1 MAAEQESQKQA
12 KSAAKRVAMKV
23 SAVRSVSAEDSAAD
37 KQSMGQVRKTFVFLG
52 FVAVAYALYLVL
64 SGQVDEFVTSLAG
77 VDLAWIVAGVVCFLF
92 YYVFGVLAYALSIIA
107 DPDNPVGIRD
117 LMSVEASGV
126 FFMRLTPNSAGAPPA
141 QIYRLTRAGLSVGE
155 ASALNFTRTVLYEA
169 GEGVFAAIMLVFC
182 GSYFYETF
190 GDVTLVG
197 LFLFGFKVVQV
208 GAMLFLCL
216 FPKPVV
222 AIGNWAL
229 RFANRRG
236 WLKDDKFEKYF
247 EMVNTQVVK
256 FSAAFKRSAR
266 NVREMLLTMLVTL
279 LQLGCMYALPW
290 FVLRSFGEPA
300 DFLVCLASGSMLELL
315 INAVPLPGGAGGA
328 EVGFAMLFRGMYGVH
343 TTAGFVIW
351 RAVEYLLPVLIAAP
365 CMGMRSKGGESLNR
379 RWSRFRK
386 RVLSLVTGRG
396 APGGRRAASR
406 GGVTVRPAGPR
417 RAGTVVV
424 SGGAKRA
431 AAERDVAA
439 RIAAGKAA
447 AVAKRAAAEPAAR
460 EAEGVR
466 REASINPAKLR
477 RKQAARAKGA
487 TGAKGGERPAPKGT
501 AGTRPAPGQPPAA
514 GKAGEDA

>member
-1 MAAEQESQKQA
+1 MAEDQNNAETARVPASAAEPKAAPISAPKGA
-12 KSAAKRVAMKV
+12 KGAAKRVSMKV
-23 SAVRSVSAEDSAAD
+23 SAVRTVAAEDREAD
-37 KQSMGQVRKTFVFLG
+37 KKSLGQVRKTVVFLG
-52 FVAVAYALYLVL
+52 FVAIAYALYLVL

-77 VDLAWIVAGVVCFLF
+77 VDLAWIAAGVACFMF
-92 YYVFGVLAYALSIIA
+92 YYVFGVLAYVLSIIA

-169 GEGVFAAIMLVFC
+169 GEGVFAAIMLLFC
-182 GSYFYETF
+182 GTYFYETF
-190 GDVTLVG
+190 GDVTLIGV
-197 LFLFGFKVVQV
+197 FLFGFKVVQV

-236 WLKDDKFEKYF
+236 WLKDEKYEQWY

-300 DFLVCLASGSMLELL
+300 DFLICLASGSMLELL

-328 EVGFAMLFRGMYGVH
+328 EVGFAILFQGMYGVH

-365 CMGMRSKGGESLNR
+365 CMGMRSTSGESINR
-379 RWSRFRK
+379 RWTRAWK
-386 RVLSLVTGRG
+386 RLRG
-396 APGGRRAASR
+396 FVGGKPGAGGKRTAR
-406 GGVTVRPAGPR
+406 GGVTVRPGAKK
-417 RAGTVVV
+417 AVV
-424 SGGAKRA
+424 SGGPSA
-431 AAERDVAA
+431 AATSDIEA

-447 AVAKRAAAEPAAR
+447 AARRRAAEKGDAKKAAPASAGSEITVKIKRRPAA
-460 EAEGVR
+460 
-466 REASINPAKLR
+466 K
-477 RKQAARAKGA
+477 K
-487 TGAKGGERPAPKGT
+487 
-501 AGTRPAPGQPPAA
+501 
-514 GKAGEDA
+514 

>member
-1 MAAEQESQKQA
+1 MAEDQNNAESARAPAPAAEPKAAPTSAPKGA
-12 KSAAKRVAMKV
+12 KGAAKRVSMKV
-23 SAVRSVSAEDSAAD
+23 SAVRTVAAEDREAD
-37 KQSMGQVRKTFVFLG
+37 KKSLGQVRKTVVFLG
-52 FVAVAYALYLVL
+52 FVAIAYALYLVL

-77 VDLAWIVAGVVCFLF
+77 VDLAWIAAGVACFMF
-92 YYVFGVLAYALSIIA
+92 YYVFGVLAYVLSIIA

-169 GEGVFAAIMLVFC
+169 GEGVFAAIMLLFC
-182 GSYFYETF
+182 GTYFYETF
-190 GDVTLVG
+190 GDVTLIGV
-197 LFLFGFKVVQV
+197 FLFGFKVVQV

-236 WLKDDKFEKYF
+236 WLKDEKYEQWY

-300 DFLVCLASGSMLELL
+300 DFLICLASGSMLELL

-328 EVGFAMLFRGMYGVH
+328 EVGFAILFQGMYGVH

-365 CMGMRSKGGESLNR
+365 CMGMRSTSGESINR
-379 RWSRFRK
+379 RWTRAWK
-386 RVLSLVTGRG
+386 RLRG
-396 APGGRRAASR
+396 FVGGKPGAGGKRAAR
-406 GGVTVRPAGPR
+406 GGVTVRP
-417 RAGTVVV
+417 GTKKAVV
-424 SGGAKRA
+424 SGGPSA
-431 AAERDVAA
+431 AAASDIEA

-447 AVAKRAAAEPAAR
+447 AARRRAAEKGDAKKAAPASTGSEITVKIKRRPAA
-460 EAEGVR
+460 
-466 REASINPAKLR
+466 K
-477 RKQAARAKGA
+477 K
-487 TGAKGGERPAPKGT
+487 
-501 AGTRPAPGQPPAA
+501 
-514 GKAGEDA
+514 

>member
-1 MAAEQESQKQA
+1 MTHATGAHVAADEKSPKEA
-12 KSAAKRVAMKV
+12 KKAAAKKVPLKV
-23 SAVRSVSAEDSAAD
+23 SAVRSVSPEDSAAD
-37 KQSMGQVRKTFVFLG
+37 KKSLGQVRKTVVFLG
-52 FVAVAYALYLVL
+52 FVAIAYAAYLVF

-77 VDLAWIVAGVVCFLF
+77 VDLAWIVAGVICFLF

-182 GSYFYETF
+182 GGYFYETF
-190 GDVTLVG
+190 GDVTLIG

-236 WLKDDKFEKYF
+236 WLKDDKFKTAY

-256 FSAAFKRSAR
+256 FSAAFKRSAK
-266 NVREMLLTMLVTL
+266 NVREMLLTMAVTL

-300 DFLVCLASGSMLELL
+300 DFLICLASGSMLELL

-328 EVGFAMLFRGMYGVH
+328 EVGFAILFQGMYGVH

-365 CMGMRSKGGESLNR
+365 CMGMRSKSGESLNR
-379 RWSRFRK
+379 RWNRFRK
-386 RVLSLVTGRG
+386 RVVGFVTGRG
-396 APGGRRAASR
+396 RGKRAAAR
-406 GGVTVRPAGPR
+406 GGVTVKPKAKK
-417 RAGTVVV
+417 VVV
-424 SGGAKRA
+424 SGAGAKSGGS
-431 AAERDVAA
+431 DVQA

-447 AVAKRAAAEPAAR
+447 AAAKKEAAEKDGAA
-460 EAEGVR
+460 E
-466 REASINPAKLR
+466 
-477 RKQAARAKGA
+477 
-487 TGAKGGERPAPKGT
+487 
-501 AGTRPAPGQPPAA
+501 
-514 GKAGEDA
+514 

>member
-1 MAAEQESQKQA
+1 MEIRDLLVCLTGACVAEDEKSTEKA
-12 KSAAKRVAMKV
+12 KSAAKTKKVPLKV

-37 KQSMGQVRKTFVFLG
+37 KKSLGQVRKTVIFLG
-52 FVAVAYALYLVL
+52 FVAVAYAAYLVFT
-64 SGQVDEFVTSLAG
+64 GQVDEFVSSLAG
-77 VDLAWIVAGVVCFLF
+77 VDLAWIIAGVICFLF
-92 YYVFGVLAYALSIIA
+92 YYVFGVVAYALSIIA

-169 GEGVFAAIMLVFC
+169 GEGVFAAIMLIFC
-182 GSYFYETF
+182 GGYFYETF
-190 GDVTLVG
+190 GDVTLIG
-197 LFLFGFKVVQV
+197 ALLFGFKVVQV

-236 WLKDDKFEKYF
+236 WLKDDKFEHWYSV
-247 EMVNTQVVK
+247 VNTQVVK
-256 FSAAFKRSAR
+256 FSTAFKRSAK
-266 NVREMLLTMLVTL
+266 NVREMALTMLVTL

-300 DFLVCLASGSMLELL
+300 DFLICLASGSMLELL

-328 EVGFAMLFRGMYGVH
+328 EVGFAILFQGMYGVH

-365 CMGMRSKGGESLNR
+365 CMGMRSKSGESLNR
-379 RWSRFRK
+379 RWVRTRK
-386 RVLSLVTGRG
+386 RIVGFVTGRG
-396 APGGRRAASR
+396 SGKKTAAR
-406 GGVTVRPAGPR
+406 GGVTVKPKKGAGK
-417 RAGTVVV
+417 GGKTVVV
-424 SGGAKRA
+424 TGAGKKTG
-431 AAERDVAA
+431 DPDIQA
-439 RIAAGKAA
+439 RIEAGKAA
-447 AVAKRAAAEPAAR
+447 AAAKKAAEAKAAADAENRRIAEENAKR
-460 EAEGVR
+460 EAVIR
-466 REASINPAKLR
+466 M
-477 RKQAARAKGA
+477 
-487 TGAKGGERPAPKGT
+487 
-501 AGTRPAPGQPPAA
+501 
-514 GKAGEDA
+514 

>member
-1 MAAEQESQKQA
+1 MASDE
-12 KSAAKRVAMKV
+12 KSPKKATAAAKKVPLKV
-23 SAVRSVSAEDSAAD
+23 SAVRSVSPEDSAAD
-37 KQSMGQVRKTFVFLG
+37 KKSMGQVRKTFVFLG
-52 FVAVAYALYLVL
+52 FVAVAYAAYLVL

-77 VDLAWIVAGVVCFLF
+77 VDLAWIAAGVVCFLF

-182 GSYFYETF
+182 GGYFYETF
-190 GDVTLVG
+190 GDVTFVG

-236 WLKDDKFEKYF
+236 WLKDEKFKKYY

-256 FSAAFKRSAR
+256 FSAAFKRSAK
-266 NVREMLLTMLVTL
+266 NVREMLLTMAVTL

-300 DFLVCLASGSMLELL
+300 DFMVCLASGSMLELL

-328 EVGFAMLFRGMYGVH
+328 EVGFAILFRGMYGVH

-379 RWSRFRK
+379 RWGRFRK
-386 RVLSLVTGRG
+386 RVKSLVTGRG
-396 APGGRRAASR
+396 GKRAAAR
-406 GGVTVRPAGPR
+406 GGVTVKPKAKKK
-417 RAGTVVV
+417 VVV
-424 SGGAKRA
+424 SGGAKA
-431 AAERDVAA
+431 GASSDVQA

-447 AVAKRAAAEPAAR
+447 AAAKKDA
-460 EAEGVR
+460 
-466 REASINPAKLR
+466 
-477 RKQAARAKGA
+477 
-487 TGAKGGERPAPKGT
+487 GEKDV
-501 AGTRPAPGQPPAA
+501 A
-514 GKAGEDA
+514 GK

>member
-1 MAAEQESQKQA
+1 MAADEKSPKEA
-12 KSAAKRVAMKV
+12 KKAAAKKVPLKV
-23 SAVRSVSAEDSAAD
+23 SAVRTVSPEDSEAD
-37 KQSMGQVRKTFVFLG
+37 KKSLGQVRKTFIFLG
-52 FVAVAYALYLVL
+52 FVAIAYAAYLVF

-107 DPDNPVGIRD
+107 DPDNPVGLRD

-182 GSYFYETF
+182 GGYFYETF
-190 GDVTLVG
+190 GDVTLIG

-229 RFANRRG
+229 RFANRRR
-236 WLKDDKFEKYF
+236 WLKDEKY
-247 EMVNTQVVK
+247 EQWYETVNTQVVK
-256 FSAAFKRSAR
+256 FSASFKRSAK
-266 NVREMLLTMLVTL
+266 NVREMLLTMAVTL

-290 FVLRSFGEPA
+290 FVLRAFGEPA
-300 DFLVCLASGSMLELL
+300 DFLICLASGSMLELL

-328 EVGFAMLFRGMYGVH
+328 EVGFAILFRGMYGVH

-365 CMGMRSKGGESLNR
+365 CMGMRSKSDESLNKRWR
-379 RWSRFRK
+379 RVRK
-386 RVLSLVTGRG
+386 RIKGFVTGRG
-396 APGGRRAASR
+396 SGKRVASR
-406 GGVTVRPAGPR
+406 GGVTVKPKAKK
-417 RAGTVVV
+417 VVV
-424 SGGAKRA
+424 SGAGAKKGGS
-431 AAERDVAA
+431 DVQA

-447 AVAKRAAAEPAAR
+447 AAAKKEAAEKD
-460 EAEGVR
+460 G
-466 REASINPAKLR
+466 
-477 RKQAARAKGA
+477 
-487 TGAKGGERPAPKGT
+487 
-501 AGTRPAPGQPPAA
+501 AA
-514 GKAGEDA
+514 GA

>member
-1 MAAEQESQKQA
+1 MENSGPTVWLTGACVAEDEKSTEKT
-12 KSAAKRVAMKV
+12 KSAVKTKKVPLKV

-37 KQSMGQVRKTFVFLG
+37 KKSLGQVRKTFIFLG
-52 FVAVAYALYLVL
+52 FVAIAYAAYLVFT
-64 SGQVDEFVTSLAG
+64 GQVDEFVSSLAG

-92 YYVFGVLAYALSIIA
+92 YYVFGVVAYALSIIA

-169 GEGVFAAIMLVFC
+169 GEGVFAAIMLIFC
-182 GSYFYETF
+182 GGYFYETF
-190 GDVTLVG
+190 GDVTLIG
-197 LFLFGFKVVQV
+197 ALLFGFKVIQV

-236 WLKDDKFEKYF
+236 WLKDDKFEHWYS
-247 EMVNTQVVK
+247 MVNTQVVK
-256 FSAAFKRSAR
+256 FSTAFKRSAK
-266 NVREMLLTMLVTL
+266 NVREMALTMLVTL

-300 DFLVCLASGSMLELL
+300 DFLICLASGAMLELL

-328 EVGFAMLFRGMYGVH
+328 EVGFAILFQGMYGVH

-365 CMGMRSKGGESLNR
+365 CMGMRSKSGESLNR
-379 RWSRFRK
+379 RWARFRK
-386 RVLSLVTGRG
+386 RVVRFVTGHG
-396 APGGRRAASR
+396 TGKKTAAR
-406 GGVTVRPAGPR
+406 GGVTVKPKKGT
-417 RAGTVVV
+417 GKGGKTVVV
-424 SGGAKRA
+424 TGAGKK
-431 AAERDVAA
+431 VADPDIQA
-439 RIAAGKAA
+439 RIEAGKAA
-447 AVAKRAAAEPAAR
+447 AAAKKAAEAKAAALAEARARKAEAEKR
-460 EAEGVR
+460 EAVIR
-466 REASINPAKLR
+466 M
-477 RKQAARAKGA
+477 
-487 TGAKGGERPAPKGT
+487 
-501 AGTRPAPGQPPAA
+501 
-514 GKAGEDA
+514 

>member
-1 MAAEQESQKQA
+1 MPEDLNKAEIASGPAPAAEPKATPAAPSRDGKA
-12 KSAAKRVAMKV
+12 AAGVAKRVSMKV
-23 SAVRSVSAEDSAAD
+23 SAVRTVAAEDREAD
-37 KQSMGQVRKTFVFLG
+37 KKSLGQVRKTVVFLG
-52 FVAVAYALYLVL
+52 FVAIAYALYLVF

-77 VDLAWIVAGVVCFLF
+77 VDLAWIVAGVVCFMF
-92 YYVFGVLAYALSIIA
+92 YYVFGVLAYVLSIIA

-169 GEGVFAAIMLVFC
+169 GEGVFAAIMLLFC
-182 GSYFYETF
+182 GTYFYETF
-190 GDVTLVG
+190 GDVTLIGV
-197 LFLFGFKVVQV
+197 FLFGFKVVQV

-216 FPKPVV
+216 FPRPVV

-236 WLKDDKFEKYF
+236 WLKDEKYERWY

-256 FSAAFKRSAR
+256 FSTSFKRSAK
-266 NVREMLLTMLVTL
+266 NVREMLMTMAVTL

-290 FVLRSFGEPA
+290 FVLRAFGEPA
-300 DFLVCLASGSMLELL
+300 DFLICLASGSMLELL

-328 EVGFAMLFRGMYGVH
+328 EVGFAILFQGMYGVH

-379 RWSRFRK
+379 RWNRFRK
-386 RVLSLVTGRG
+386 RVVSFVTGRG
-396 APGGRRAASR
+396 GGKRAAAR
-406 GGVTVRPAGPR
+406 GGVTVKPKAKKK
-417 RAGTVVV
+417 VVV
-424 SGGAKRA
+424 SGAGAKA
-431 AAERDVAA
+431 GGSDVQA

-447 AVAKRAAAEPAAR
+447 AAAKKEAAEKDGAA
-460 EAEGVR
+460 E
-466 REASINPAKLR
+466 
-477 RKQAARAKGA
+477 
-487 TGAKGGERPAPKGT
+487 
-501 AGTRPAPGQPPAA
+501 
-514 GKAGEDA
+514 

>member
-386 RVLSLVTGRG
+386 RALSLVTGRG

-447 AVAKRAAAEPAAR
+447 AVAKRAAAEPAVR

>member
-1 MAAEQESQKQA
+1 MAADE
-12 KSAAKRVAMKV
+12 KSPKKAAAAKTKKVPLKV
-23 SAVRSVSAEDSAAD
+23 SAVRSVSPEDSEAD
-37 KQSMGQVRKTFVFLG
+37 KKSLGQVRKTFIFLG
-52 FVAVAYALYLVL
+52 FVAIAYAAYLVF

-77 VDLAWIVAGVVCFLF
+77 VDLAWIVAGVICFLF

-182 GSYFYETF
+182 GGYFYETF
-190 GDVTLVG
+190 GDVTLIG

-236 WLKDDKFEKYF
+236 WLKDDKFKTAY

-256 FSAAFKRSAR
+256 FSAAFKRSAK
-266 NVREMLLTMLVTL
+266 NVREMLLTMAVTL

-300 DFLVCLASGSMLELL
+300 DFLICLASGSMLELL

-328 EVGFAMLFRGMYGVH
+328 EVGFAILFQGMYGVH
-343 TTAGFVIW
+343 PTAGFVIW

-365 CMGMRSKGGESLNR
+365 CMGMRSKSGESLNR
-379 RWSRFRK
+379 RWNRFRK
-386 RVLSLVTGRG
+386 RVVGFVTGRG
-396 APGGRRAASR
+396 RGKRAAAR
-406 GGVTVRPAGPR
+406 GGVTVKPKAKK
-417 RAGTVVV
+417 VVV
-424 SGGAKRA
+424 SGAGAKSGGS
-431 AAERDVAA
+431 DVQA

-447 AVAKRAAAEPAAR
+447 AAAKKEAAEKDGAA
-460 EAEGVR
+460 
-466 REASINPAKLR
+466 K
-477 RKQAARAKGA
+477 
-487 TGAKGGERPAPKGT
+487 
-501 AGTRPAPGQPPAA
+501 
-514 GKAGEDA
+514 

>member
-1 MAAEQESQKQA
+1 MAEDQNNAESARVPAPAAESKVA
-12 KSAAKRVAMKV
+12 PASAPKGARGAAKRVSMKV
-23 SAVRSVSAEDSAAD
+23 SAVRTVAAEDREAD
-37 KQSMGQVRKTFVFLG
+37 KKSLGQVRKTVVFLG
-52 FVAVAYALYLVL
+52 FVAIAYALYLVL

-77 VDLAWIVAGVVCFLF
+77 VDLAWIVAGVACFML
-92 YYVFGVLAYALSIIA
+92 YYVFGVLAYVLSIIA

-169 GEGVFAAIMLVFC
+169 GEGVFAAIMLLFC

-190 GDVTLVG
+190 GDVTLIGV
-197 LFLFGFKVVQV
+197 FLFGFKVVQV

-216 FPKPVV
+216 FPRPVV

-236 WLKDDKFEKYF
+236 WLKDEKYEQWY

-256 FSAAFKRSAR
+256 FSSAFKRSAK

-300 DFLVCLASGSMLELL
+300 DFLICLASGSMLELL

-328 EVGFAMLFRGMYGVH
+328 EVGFAILFKGMYGVH

-365 CMGMRSKGGESLNR
+365 CMGMRSTSGESINR
-379 RWSRFRK
+379 RWTRTWKRFREFVGGRPGTGGK
-386 RVLSLVTGRG
+386 RV
-396 APGGRRAASR
+396 AR
-406 GGVTVRPAGPR
+406 GGVTVRPGAKR
-417 RAGTVVV
+417 TVV
-424 SGGAKRA
+424 SGGPSA
-431 AAERDVAA
+431 AAAGSDIEA

-447 AVAKRAAAEPAAR
+447 AARRRAAEKGDAKKAAPTSTGSEITVKIKRRPVAK
-460 EAEGVR
+460 
-466 REASINPAKLR
+466 K
-477 RKQAARAKGA
+477 
-487 TGAKGGERPAPKGT
+487 
-501 AGTRPAPGQPPAA
+501 
-514 GKAGEDA
+514 

>member
-236 WLKDDKFEKYF
+236 WLKDEKFEKYF

-386 RVLSLVTGRG
+386 RALSLVTGRG

>member
-1 MAAEQESQKQA
+1 MAADE
-12 KSAAKRVAMKV
+12 KSPKKAAAAKTKKVPLKV
-23 SAVRSVSAEDSAAD
+23 SAVRSVSPEDSEAD
-37 KQSMGQVRKTFVFLG
+37 KKSLGQVRKTFIFLG
-52 FVAVAYALYLVL
+52 FVAIAYAAYLVF

-77 VDLAWIVAGVVCFLF
+77 VDLAWIVAGVICFLF

-169 GEGVFAAIMLVFC
+169 GEGVFAAIMLIFC
-182 GSYFYETF
+182 GGYFYETF
-190 GDVTLVG
+190 GDVTLIG

-236 WLKDDKFEKYF
+236 WLKDDKFKTAY

-256 FSAAFKRSAR
+256 FSAAFKRSAK
-266 NVREMLLTMLVTL
+266 NVREMLLTMAVTL

-300 DFLVCLASGSMLELL
+300 DFLICLASGSMLELL

-328 EVGFAMLFRGMYGVH
+328 EVGFAILFQGMYGVH

-365 CMGMRSKGGESLNR
+365 CMGMRSKSGESLNR
-379 RWSRFRK
+379 RWNRFRK
-386 RVLSLVTGRG
+386 RVVGFVTGRG
-396 APGGRRAASR
+396 RGKRAAAR
-406 GGVTVRPAGPR
+406 GGVTVKPKAKK
-417 RAGTVVV
+417 VVV
-424 SGGAKRA
+424 SGAGAKSGGS
-431 AAERDVAA
+431 DVQA

-447 AVAKRAAAEPAAR
+447 AAAKKEAAEKDGAA
-460 EAEGVR
+460 
-466 REASINPAKLR
+466 K
-477 RKQAARAKGA
+477 
-487 TGAKGGERPAPKGT
+487 
-501 AGTRPAPGQPPAA
+501 
-514 GKAGEDA
+514 

>member
-1 MAAEQESQKQA
+1 MRHATGAHVAADEKSPKEA
-12 KSAAKRVAMKV
+12 KKAAAKTKKVPLKV
-23 SAVRSVSAEDSAAD
+23 SAVRSVSPEDSAAD
-37 KQSMGQVRKTFVFLG
+37 KKSLGQVRKTFIFLG
-52 FVAVAYALYLVL
+52 FVAIAYAAYLVF

-77 VDLAWIVAGVVCFLF
+77 VDLAWITAGVVCFLF

-182 GSYFYETF
+182 GGYFYETF
-190 GDVTLVG
+190 GDVTLIG

-229 RFANRRG
+229 RFANRRR
-236 WLKDDKFEKYF
+236 WLKDDKYEQWY

-256 FSAAFKRSAR
+256 FSAAFKRSAK
-266 NVREMLLTMLVTL
+266 NVREMLMTMAVTL

-290 FVLRSFGEPA
+290 FVLRAFGEPA
-300 DFLVCLASGSMLELL
+300 DFLICLASGSMLELL

-328 EVGFAMLFRGMYGVH
+328 EVGFAILFRGMYGVH

-379 RWSRFRK
+379 RWNRFRK
-386 RVLSLVTGRG
+386 RVVSFVTGRG
-396 APGGRRAASR
+396 GGKRAAAR
-406 GGVTVRPAGPR
+406 GGVTVKPKAKKK
-417 RAGTVVV
+417 VVV
-424 SGGAKRA
+424 SGAGAKA
-431 AAERDVAA
+431 GGSDVQA

-447 AVAKRAAAEPAAR
+447 AAAKKEAAEKDGAA
-460 EAEGVR
+460 E
-466 REASINPAKLR
+466 
-477 RKQAARAKGA
+477 
-487 TGAKGGERPAPKGT
+487 
-501 AGTRPAPGQPPAA
+501 
-514 GKAGEDA
+514 

>member
-1 MAAEQESQKQA
+1 
-12 KSAAKRVAMKV
+12 MKV

-236 WLKDDKFEKYF
+236 WLKDEKFEKYF

-386 RVLSLVTGRG
+386 RALSLVTGRG

>member
-1 MAAEQESQKQA
+1 MENSGPAVWLTGACVAEDEKSTEKT
-12 KSAAKRVAMKV
+12 KSAVKTKKVPLKV

-37 KQSMGQVRKTFVFLG
+37 KKSLGQVRKTFIFLG
-52 FVAVAYALYLVL
+52 FVAIAYAAYLVFT
-64 SGQVDEFVTSLAG
+64 GQVDEFVSSLAG

-92 YYVFGVLAYALSIIA
+92 YYVFGVVAYALSIIA

-169 GEGVFAAIMLVFC
+169 GEGVFAAIMLIFC
-182 GSYFYETF
+182 GGYFYETF
-190 GDVTLVG
+190 GDVTLIG
-197 LFLFGFKVVQV
+197 ALLFGFKVIQV

-236 WLKDDKFEKYF
+236 WLKDDKFEHWYS
-247 EMVNTQVVK
+247 MVNTQVVK
-256 FSAAFKRSAR
+256 FSTAFKRSAK
-266 NVREMLLTMLVTL
+266 NVREMALTMLVTL

-300 DFLVCLASGSMLELL
+300 DFLICLASGAMLELL

-328 EVGFAMLFRGMYGVH
+328 EVGFAILFQGMYGVH

-365 CMGMRSKGGESLNR
+365 CMGMRSKSGESLNR
-379 RWSRFRK
+379 RWARFRK
-386 RVLSLVTGRG
+386 RVVRFVTGHG
-396 APGGRRAASR
+396 TGKKTAAR
-406 GGVTVRPAGPR
+406 GGVTVKPKKGT
-417 RAGTVVV
+417 GKGGKTVVV
-424 SGGAKRA
+424 TGAGRK
-431 AAERDVAA
+431 VADPDIQA
-439 RIAAGKAA
+439 RIEAGKAA
-447 AVAKRAAAEPAAR
+447 AAAKKAAEAKAAALAEARARKAEAEKR
-460 EAEGVR
+460 EAVIR
-466 REASINPAKLR
+466 M
-477 RKQAARAKGA
+477 
-487 TGAKGGERPAPKGT
+487 
-501 AGTRPAPGQPPAA
+501 
-514 GKAGEDA
+514 